1 LKNQVLESGA
11 HMASR
16 ETGYSA
22 SCGQESSVFLQGH
35 HSLSSHLAHLFG
47 HTQVCPSQLPSPS
60 HQLQQHLLCLGLA
73 AMGRILMDF
82 SVTNGRDETYPFAQ
96 ETQGQIGDQLRFLIL
111 CVCACACVHVCVCVC
126 VCVCKTQSHKCHKAP
141 MELRG

>member
-1 LKNQVLESGA
+1 
-11 HMASR
+11 
-16 ETGYSA
+16 
-22 SCGQESSVFLQGH
+22 
-35 HSLSSHLAHLFG
+35 
-47 HTQVCPSQLPSPS
+47 
-60 HQLQQHLLCLGLA
+60 
-73 AMGRILMDF
+73 MGRILMDF